1 MKFKHIVYVL
11 LLFMLMSSNL
21 SAEKLG
27 VLQDVL
33 APEGFVVSLGEVFVL
48 EEATVFVYSLSD
60 LRLKRRF
67 GREGQGPGEVQVT
80 PWLSNLLYV
89 YPDKVVIDSVDK
101 IVEFS
106 REGDFIKEV
115 RRSELFTQMIPL
127 AEYYVVRKRV
137 QDPKEKRQYST
148 ISWFD
153 PDTNTTKELYRQPF
167 AAQRSQVEMAPD
179 SIHFQVY
186 QDKIFVEQSL
196 DGFAIDVFD
205 SRGASLHS
213 INHDFDKVAVTREDR
228 NELEEALRLDPMM
241 NMGPESW
248 AKFKSQTKMIY
259 PDAYP
264 AIQDL
269 VIADNK
275 IYVQTYKRHNS
286 RNQFIIMDLKG
297 DILGEVY
304 LPEVR
309 KPGYTEQMMGT
320 GVRLFCIEKGKYY
333 YIIEK
338 DEWCELHMVEIN

>member
-1 MKFKHIVYVL
+1 MKFKHLVYVL
-11 LLFMLMSSNL
+11 VLFMLMSSNL

-33 APEGFVVSLGEVFVL
+33 VPERFVVSQGEVFVL
-48 EEATVFVYSLSD
+48 EEATVFVYGLSD

-89 YPDKVVIDSVDK
+89 YSDKVVIDSVDK

-106 REGDFIKEV
+106 REGDFLKEV

-127 AEYYVVRKRV
+127 AEHYVVRKRV
-137 QDPKEKRQYST
+137 QDPKEEKQYST
-148 ISWFD
+148 INWFD
-153 PDTNTTKELYRQPF
+153 PNADKTMELYRQPF
-167 AAQRSQVEMAPD
+167 AAQRGQVEMAPD

-186 QDKIFVEQSL
+186 QDKIFIEQSVK
-196 DGFAIDVFD
+196 GFVIEVFD
-205 SRGASLHS
+205 SQGASLYS
-213 INHDFDKVAVTREDR
+213 IDHDFDMIAVTRDDR
-228 NELEEALRLDPMM
+228 KVLEEALRLDPMM

-269 VIADNK
+269 VIADDK

-286 RNQFIIMDLKG
+286 QNQFIVMDLKG
-297 DILGEVY
+297 NILGEAY

-320 GVRLFCIEKGKYY
+320 GVRLFCIEKDKYY

-338 DEWCELHMVEIN
+338 DEWCELQMVEIN